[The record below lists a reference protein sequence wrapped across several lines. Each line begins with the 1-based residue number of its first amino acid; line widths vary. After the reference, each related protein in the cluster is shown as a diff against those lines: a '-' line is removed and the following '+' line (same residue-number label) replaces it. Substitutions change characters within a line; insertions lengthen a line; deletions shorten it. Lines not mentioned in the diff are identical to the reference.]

1 MPGRITG
8 KVVAVGAMGDLIT
21 DIAVSLLA
29 DAPRDERTTVT
40 CDEHQTVG
48 LFGVD
53 HSEPPMTLIALLGAS
68 GFLELVIVEESARMM
83 LGIRP
88 GEAVQV
94 EWT

>member
-8 KVVAVGAMGDLIT
+8 KVVAVGASGDLIT
-21 DIAVSLLA
+21 DISVSLLA
-29 DAPRDERTTVT
+29 DAPRDERTTVS

-88 GEAVQV
+88 GEAVRV

>member
-8 KVVAVGAMGDLIT
+8 KVVAVGASGDLIT
-21 DIAVSLLA
+21 DISVSLLA
-29 DAPRDERTTVT
+29 DAPRDERTTVS

-88 GEAVQV
+88 GEAVRV
-94 EWT
+94 EWA

>member
-1 MPGRITG
+1 
-8 KVVAVGAMGDLIT
+8 LIT
-21 DIAVSLLA
+21 DISVSLLA
-29 DAPRDERTTVT
+29 DAPRDERTTVS

-88 GEAVQV
+88 GEAVRV